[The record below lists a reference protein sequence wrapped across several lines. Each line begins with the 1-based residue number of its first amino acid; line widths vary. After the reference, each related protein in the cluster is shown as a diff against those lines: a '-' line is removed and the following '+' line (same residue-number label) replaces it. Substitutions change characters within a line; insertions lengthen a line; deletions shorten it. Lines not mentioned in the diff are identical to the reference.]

1 MYKKKDRR
9 ALYITIAAI
18 TAVIA
23 LLIGAAVFKRAR
35 TAEKETDVPEAAV
48 THEILVYKAIGGNIE
63 FDEKYLV
70 DQNDTEAR
78 LKAAEDEMITMLVTP
93 LAGYVFENLKIND
106 ASNITREENYLVND
120 AAGNSRRINFVM
132 PHTDVIMNFTFSR
145 IRETEKQTEK
155 VQEETQA
162 PEPPYGLRLHGLTA
176 EIIASYNGM
185 FDDTAFL
192 QALGDDLH
200 ISSPGSAY
208 HNVTDVTFS
217 DEAYEKEAESDK
229 VFHYVFFNHDR
240 EWKVLATYYKHEN
253 AFVFTEPETET
264 EVQSEPQTQPSSGS
278 TSAPS
283 SGSNMSYYGG
293 GGGYAGTA
301 SEGSEISFDI
311 MQVSKTF
318 LKYVGGEEPFYGK
331 TFDYVQSKGLTGDIV
346 GTMSSYRIFPE
357 ENRAEFRITLSSGGA
372 IEGTYD
378 RKKNSFHFAGL

>member
-78 LKAAEDEMITMLVTP
+78 LRAAEDEMITMLVAP
-93 LAGYVFENLKIND
+93 LAGYEFGDLKIND
-106 ASNITREENYLVND
+106 ASNITHEENYLVNE
-120 AAGNSRRINFVM
+120 AAGRSRRINFVM
-132 PHTDVIMNFTFSR
+132 PHTDIIMNFTFSR

-155 VQEETQA
+155 PQDETQA

-192 QALGDDLH
+192 QTLGDDLH
-200 ISSPGSAY
+200 ISSPGSSY
-208 HNVTDVTFS
+208 HSVTDVTFS

-229 VFHYVFFNHDR
+229 VFHYVYFNHDR

-264 EVQSEPQTQPSSGS
+264 EVQTEPQTQAAATNSSSSSSG
-278 TSAPS
+278 
-283 SGSNMSYYGG
+283 GNISYYGG
-293 GGGYAGTA
+293 GGGYSGTA
-301 SEGSEISFDI
+301 SQGSETSLDI

-331 TFDYVQSKGLTGDIV
+331 TFDYVLSKGLTGDIV

-372 IEGTYD
+372 IEGSYD
-378 RKKNSFHFAGL
+378 KKKDRFHFSGL